1 MPYTTAWG
9 LISPKEK
16 QCGQENWFI
25 RLLLC
30 GFSVIMRAVQDN
42 FTEYDMREY
51 DKMIKGEIYDP
62 SDEELTKM
70 RARVRK
76 LTREYNLTDEDEQE
90 RRQELLHEIFGS
102 HGGFIY
108 CEPPLRFDYGCNT
121 HVGDDFFANF
131 NLVVLDVAPVKIGRQ
146 CFIGPNVSI
155 VTPVHPFLACDR
167 NMRRAP
173 NGGKF
178 DYEYARPITIG
189 DNVWLASNV
198 TVCGGVTIGHDTV
211 IGAGSVVTRDIPSG
225 VLAAGNPCRVIR
237 PLTEKDKLKLPNE

>member
-1 MPYTTAWG
+1 
-9 LISPKEK
+9 
-16 QCGQENWFI
+16 
-25 RLLLC
+25 
-30 GFSVIMRAVQDN
+30 
-42 FTEYDMREY
+42 MREY
-51 DKMIKGEIYDP
+51 DKMIRGEIYNP
-62 SDEELTKM
+62 SDQELTAM
-70 RARVRK
+70 RSRVRK
-76 LTREYNLTDEDEQE
+76 LTRIYNLTDDDEQE
-90 RRQELLHEIFGS
+90 KRQELLHEIFGS

-131 NLVVLDVAPVKIGRQ
+131 NFTVLDVAPVKIGKQ

-173 NGGKF
+173 NGSKF

-198 TVCGGVTIGHDTV
+198 TVCGGVTIGHDVV

-237 PLTEKDKLKLPNE
+237 PLSEKDKLKLPNE

>member
-1 MPYTTAWG
+1 
-9 LISPKEK
+9 
-16 QCGQENWFI
+16 
-25 RLLLC
+25 
-30 GFSVIMRAVQDN
+30 
-42 FTEYDMREY
+42 MREY
-51 DKMIKGEIYDP
+51 DKMIRGEIYNP
-62 SDEELTKM
+62 SDEELTAM
-70 RARVRK
+70 RSRVRK
-76 LTREYNLTDEDEQE
+76 LTRIYNLTDDDEQE
-90 RRQELLHEIFGS
+90 KRQELLHEIFGS

-131 NLVVLDVAPVKIGRQ
+131 NFTVLDVAPVKIGKQ

-173 NGGKF
+173 NGSKF

-198 TVCGGVTIGHDTV
+198 TVCGGVTIGHDVV

-237 PLTEKDKLKLPNE
+237 PLSEKDKLKLPNE

>member
-1 MPYTTAWG
+1 
-9 LISPKEK
+9 
-16 QCGQENWFI
+16 
-25 RLLLC
+25 
-30 GFSVIMRAVQDN
+30 
-42 FTEYDMREY
+42 
-51 DKMIKGEIYDP
+51 
-62 SDEELTKM
+62 M

>member
-1 MPYTTAWG
+1 
-9 LISPKEK
+9 
-16 QCGQENWFI
+16 
-25 RLLLC
+25 
-30 GFSVIMRAVQDN
+30 
-42 FTEYDMREY
+42 MREY
-51 DKMIKGEIYDP
+51 DKMIRGEIYNP
-62 SDEELTKM
+62 SDEELTAM
-70 RARVRK
+70 RSRVRK
-76 LTREYNLTDEDEQE
+76 LTRIYNLTDDDEQE
-90 RRQELLHEIFGS
+90 KRQELLHEIFGS

-131 NLVVLDVAPVKIGRQ
+131 NFTVLDVAPVKIGKQ

-173 NGGKF
+173 NGSKF

-198 TVCGGVTIGHDTV
+198 TVCGGVTIGHDVV
-211 IGAGSVVTRDIPSG
+211 IGAGSIVTRDIPSG

-237 PLTEKDKLKLPNE
+237 PLSEKDKLKLPNE